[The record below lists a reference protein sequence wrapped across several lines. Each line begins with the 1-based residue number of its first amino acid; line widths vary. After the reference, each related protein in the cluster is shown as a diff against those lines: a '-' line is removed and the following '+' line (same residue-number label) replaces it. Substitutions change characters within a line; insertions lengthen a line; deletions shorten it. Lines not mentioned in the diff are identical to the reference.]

1 MRHLNNFLITG
12 MSALYADVLRLVTFV
27 NRVNTVFVKVVGLKP
42 SGRDVTFVGEL
53 VPRWSAYIW
62 ANMTG

>member
-1 MRHLNNFLITG
+1 
-12 MSALYADVLRLVTFV
+12 MSARYAAVLRLVTFV

-53 VPRWSAYIW
+53 VPPWKESTLVSR
-62 ANMTG
+62 NMTG

>member
-1 MRHLNNFLITG
+1 
-12 MSALYADVLRLVTFV
+12 MSARYAAVLRLVTFV

-53 VPRWSAYIW
+53 VPPWSAYIW